1 MSGAI
6 DVLADQF
13 GLIIVDNSEG
23 SDTSTDKAGI
33 NTPNT
38 DTTEKGTVEKDA
50 DKKDTDNKEAE
61 KKVEADPRLKD
72 ATIGSIS
79 DIKDLYQGPED
90 AQGRAQWLD
99 KYPEDAEEAAENEE
113 TEKYA
118 LIARKKTCFDGR
130 KKFDIDSIIVQSPE
144 LKKILGKVFDQ
155 YPGVTCELDRLIFSA
170 PFEPFVHRWTEFT
183 NAVKKQRAGNAKEH
197 LEILHSLLKEEL
209 RDVIK
214 ALEDYVVHGVTTYL
228 HLWVIFQPGGVVY
241 TRRGGTPKALSFYSG
256 QYTKT
261 DCGPCYQLC
270 LEPVGW
276 TGNSFGRGTEYINI
290 FSFTGTK
297 TISALNAFPLSFHP
311 EKKTIRESLV
321 QRGKKYEALAGY
333 HYKSL
338 VTLVSSPIIDL
349 N

>member
-1 MSGAI
+1 MARTI
-6 DVLADQF
+6 EALADQF
-13 GLIIVDNSEG
+13 GLKVVDSEG

-33 NTPNT
+33 NTPRT
-38 DTTEKGTVEKDA
+38 DTTEK
-50 DKKDTDNKEAE
+50 DTAEKEAKE
-61 KKVEADPRLKD
+61 KVELDPRLKD
-72 ATIGSIS
+72 ATAGSIS

-99 KYPEDAEEAAENEE
+99 KYPEDAEEAAENQE

-118 LIARKKTCFDGR
+118 LIARKKKCFDGR
-130 KKFDIDSIIVQSPE
+130 KKFDIDSIIVQSPD
-144 LKKILGKVFDQ
+144 LKKVLGKVFDK

-183 NAVKKQRAGNAKEH
+183 NSVETERAGKAKDH

-209 RDVIK
+209 KDVIK

-228 HLWVIFQPGGVVY
+228 HLWVIFQPGAVVY
-241 TRRGGTPKALSFYSG
+241 TRSGGTPKAITFYSG
-256 QYTKT
+256 EYTKT

-276 TGNSFGRGTEYINI
+276 AGKTFGRGTEYINI
-290 FSFTGTK
+290 FSFTGTR
-297 TISALNAFPLSFHP
+297 TISALTAFPLSFHP
-311 EKKTIRESLV
+311 EKETVRNALI

-333 HYKSL
+333 HYKSY
-338 VTLVSSPIIDL
+338 VTPRR
-349 N
+349 